1 VGDTPAHLSVKFW
14 HEANREDNV
23 MGSKAV
29 GEPPFMLALSVL
41 EALRDAVANAR
52 QPSSTATTPTAP
64 QVVQLNAPATPERIL
79 WALHA

>member
-1 VGDTPAHLSVKFW
+1 
-14 HEANREDNV
+14 
-23 MGSKAV
+23 
-29 GEPPFMLALSVL
+29 MLALSVL